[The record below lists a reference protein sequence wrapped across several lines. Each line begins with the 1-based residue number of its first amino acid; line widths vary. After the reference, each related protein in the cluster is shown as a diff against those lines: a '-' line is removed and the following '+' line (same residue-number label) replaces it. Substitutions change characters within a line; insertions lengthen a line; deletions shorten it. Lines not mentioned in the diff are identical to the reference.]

1 MTLLRRRPRTGKGGR
16 RRWCAPAHRGRA
28 GPPCGRS
35 ARRASPP
42 PKSSRP
48 STRQTAPARGL
59 HRCEL
64 RSPTPIRVGRKT
76 DFGQLA
82 LRSSQR
88 QIVPRAAP
96 SFGQPGPISRLGR
109 AGQPYGPTFPL
120 KGAPPYASNPYP
132 VSMTGVPPIRGPK
145 AGEIVEKRMRLTWLG
160 LGLGVGG
167 RGRLRVRVGV
177 G

>member
-1 MTLLRRRPRTGKGGR
+1 M
-16 RRWCAPAHRGRA
+16 
-28 GPPCGRS
+28 
-35 ARRASPP
+35 
-42 PKSSRP
+42 
-48 STRQTAPARGL
+48 
-59 HRCEL
+59 
-64 RSPTPIRVGRKT
+64 VGRVVGLNET
-76 DFGQLA
+76 GGGDAEHTVAQTSASWLSGGLF
-82 LRSSQR
+82 QR